1 MELLTKSEIYKLHNK
16 LDDTTYVYSLHR
28 PSGEIFYVGIGKHM
42 RCVWHAQKSS
52 DNLDGNRL
60 KQNIINKEGRENILV
75 QLIKYGTE
83 QECLDLE
90 KQLIFF
96 FGRQLDGGVLA
107 NLSEG
112 GEKGPTGCLQSEES
126 NEKRRQTCLNQVEVH
141 RTAAKK
147 QWNDL
152 TDDQKEE
159 RVKKMR
165 SGKMTKEGQE
175 RMDKSR
181 IERWNDPDIKQK
193 HSDSLKSYYENNPD
207 AKLARQEAAKAKWA
221 DPEFRE
227 RMMAARKAAREKKL
241 ALKEANKSI
250 LENTA

>member
-1 MELLTKSEIYKLHNK
+1 MKLLTKSEIYKLHNK
-16 LDDTTYVYSLHR
+16 PDDNTYVYSLHR
-28 PSGEIFYVGIGKHM
+28 PSGEIFYIGIGKHL
-42 RCVWHAQKSS
+42 RCLWHVQNSS
-52 DNLDGNRL
+52 DALDGNRL
-60 KQNIINKEGRENILV
+60 KQNIINKEGRENILI

-96 FGRQLDGGVLA
+96 FGRYLDGGVLA

-112 GEKGPTGCLQSEES
+112 GERGPTGYLQSEETK
-126 NEKRRQTCLNQVEVH
+126 EKRRQTCLSKVGVY
-141 RTAAKK
+141 RDAAKK

-152 TDDQKEE
+152 TDEQKEE

-175 RMDKSR
+175 RMDRSR
-181 IERWNDPDIKQK
+181 IERWNDPDVKQK
-193 HSDSLKSYYENNPD
+193 HSNSLKSYYENNPE
-207 AKLARQEAAKAKWA
+207 AKLARKEAAKAKWA
-221 DPEFRE
+221 DPEYRE
-227 RMMAARKAAREKKL
+227 RMAASQKAAREKKL

>member
-1 MELLTKSEIYKLHNK
+1 MKLLTKSEIYKLHNK
-16 LDDTTYVYSLHR
+16 PDDNTYVYSLHR
-28 PSGEIFYVGIGKHM
+28 PSGEIFYVGIGKHL
-42 RCVWHAQKSS
+42 RCLWHVQNSS
-52 DNLDGNRL
+52 DALDGNRL
-60 KQNIINKEGRENILV
+60 KQNIINKEGRENILI

-96 FGRQLDGGVLA
+96 FGRYLDGGVLA

-112 GEKGPTGCLQSEES
+112 GERGPTGISQSEES
-126 NEKRRQTCLNQVEVH
+126 NEKRRQTCLAKVEVH
-141 RTAAKK
+141 REAAKK

-152 TDDQKEE
+152 TEEQKAE
-159 RVKKMR
+159 RIEKMR
-165 SGKMTKEGQE
+165 SGKISKEGQE
-175 RMDKSR
+175 RIDRSR
-181 IERWNDPDIKQK
+181 IERWNDPAVKEK
-193 HSDSLKSYYENNPD
+193 HSGSLKAYYENNPE
-207 AKLARQEAAKAKWA
+207 ARVACQEAAKANWA